1 MTGVDGRAAIV
12 AGVIWTNSARLAVA
26 SLAILITLIIKPGSG
41 GLPPTHSDNK
51 NGGVKKGVAHP
62 GSPVGTQNP
71 GSPDFFRFWAL
82 TLFACPDTDNDCLCV
97 VRILWGRRLSR
108 SRSPGR
114 LSVKCYSRYPEG
126 SWRPWNR
133 EVVEIVASSGRVT
146 HRWKGLLLIR
156 SGTPK

>member
-1 MTGVDGRAAIV
+1 MAGVDGRAAIV
-12 AGVIWTNSARLAVA
+12 RGVIWTNSARLAVA

-41 GLPPTHSDNK
+41 GLPPTHRDNRD
-51 NGGVKKGVAHP
+51 GGVKRGVAHP
-62 GSPVGTQNP
+62 GSPVWTQNS
-71 GSPDFFRFWAL
+71 GSPDFFGFLAL
-82 TLFACPDTDNDCLCV
+82 TLLACLARHSDCLRV

-126 SWRPWNR
+126 SRRPWNW

-146 HRWKGLLLIR
+146 HRWKGLLLIG